1 MTAINFQF
9 LTSQLLSPIRILIPS
24 FVVAQI
30 ILVITSL
37 ISQFLNLYFLLRL
50 LNRLFIFVKIG
61 VAFFDVILI
70 VEF

>member
-50 LNRLFIFVKIG
+50 LGLLFIFVKIG